1 MTILLKLFGVIL
13 VVTDCANSVDV
24 SYEIL
29 STLYLP
35 YTYTP
40 TPTYAL
46 GEDAAEQLAYDKGAK
61 LIYSIGKQDQGKML
75 IQT

>member
-13 VVTDCANSVDV
+13 VVTDCSNSVEV

-40 TPTYAL
+40 TPAYAL
-46 GEDAAEQLAYDKGAK
+46 GEDAAEQLAYDKEAK
-61 LIYSIGKQDQGKML
+61 LIYSIGKQDQV
-75 IQT
+75 